1 MEEVRVV
8 EYGPSPGRVVVVTVT
23 SSSVHTSLDAFPALQ
38 AAVQA
43 GKPLMLSAEGQGVV
57 YTWAPTTASMAVT
70 EGVPTGA
77 SMGSA
82 TQAGAFLAGRT
93 PVPEIAPQG
102 TVGLVAKAPS
112 GTTNLRIWWG
122 Q

>member
-1 MEEVRVV
+1 MEEVRLV

-23 SSSVHTSLDAFPALQ
+23 SSSQHTSLGNFPDLQ
-38 AAVQA
+38 AAVTA
-43 GKPLMLSAEGQGVV
+43 GKPLMLSADSQSVV
-57 YTWAPTTASMAVT
+57 YTWAPTTASMTVIT
-70 EGVPTGA
+70 GVPTGA

-93 PVPEIAPQG
+93 PIPEIPPQG
-102 TVGLVAKAPS
+102 TVGLVAVAPS